1 MTAFRG
7 TSLRGAPLVL
17 DGPAVRRLCQRT
29 GASLAIIATL
39 RDRGLWP
46 PLVPTVVLPDCLSG
60 DADQDAAVNRLL
72 PGCDLADRVPEAT
85 ARRAAWL
92 RTAAGGRAT
101 AAEALVVALAE
112 PGGAILTSGRRTE
125 LEALALFADGVYVER
140 I

>member
-1 MTAFRG
+1 MTTFHG
-7 TSLRGAPLVL
+7 TPPLVL
-17 DGPAVRRLCQRT
+17 DGPAVLRLAQRT

-46 PLVPTVVLPDCLSG
+46 PVVPTAVLPDCLTG
-60 DADQDAAVNRLL
+60 DAEQDEPIERLL
-72 PGCDLADRVPEAT
+72 PCCDVAEVVPEAV

-92 RTAAGGRAT
+92 RTAANSRAS
-101 AAEALVVALAE
+101 AAESLVVAMAE

-125 LEALALFADGVYVER
+125 LEALALFDDGVYVER

>member
-1 MTAFRG
+1 M
-7 TSLRGAPLVL
+7 L
-17 DGPAVRRLCQRT
+17 DGPAVLRLAQRT

-46 PLVPTVVLPDCLSG
+46 PWCRRRSCPTVCP
-60 DADQDAAVNRLL
+60 ATPNQDAAIKRLL
-72 PGCDLADRVPEAT
+72 PCCDVAEVVPEAV

-92 RTAAGGRAT
+92 RTAADGRAS
-101 AAEALVVALAE
+101 AAESLVVAMAE